1 MTLFLGKKS
10 IIILSEK
17 NVTVTEG
24 DDFSGGGEEIFFDKV
39 VTLAALLLVSL
50 TVLLWG
56 NL

>member
-1 MTLFLGKKS
+1 MTFLLEKKS

-24 DDFSGGGEEIFFDKV
+24 DDFNGGGEEIFFDKV
-39 VTLAALLLVSL
+39 RTPAGLLLAML
-50 TVLLWG
+50 TLLLWG